1 MKYIVRTRDEKEHL
15 LDYWVIDRRDEREA
29 LALVARDGR
38 NREAHSW
45 LISPVSHEFRPT
57 EGGWKH
63 H

>member
-1 MKYIVRTRDEKEHL
+1 L

-38 NREAHSW
+38 IREAHSW

>member
-38 NREAHSW
+38 IREAHSW
-45 LISPVSHEFRPT
+45 LISPVSLEFRPT